1 MGRILVSIVLTTGL
15 GEYQTCKIRGVL
27 DSSTVDS
34 SSLSLSLSAL
44 VGSINPH
51 PAGEPGRY
59 DGLVEDLREVWATA
73 L

>member
-1 MGRILVSIVLTTGL
+1 MGRSLVSICLAGV
-15 GEYQTCKIRGVL
+15 GECQTCNIRGVL

-44 VGSINPH
+44 VGSTAPH
-51 PAGEPGRY
+51 PAGELGWS
-59 DGLVEDLREVWATA
+59 DGLENVLGEVWATA

>member
-1 MGRILVSIVLTTGL
+1 MGRSLVSICLAGV
-15 GEYQTCKIRGVL
+15 GECQTCNIRGVL

-59 DGLVEDLREVWATA
+59 DGLVEDLGEVWATA